1 MHDID
6 ALGVV
11 LLEIGLWRTAAS
23 IYGDICAKS
32 AEEKGGEGSL
42 SDPRICCETF
52 IDLAKRKLPHS
63 MGPAYSEA
71 VATCVLGDFESTPA
85 RNVDMKVM
93 FHERVIQNLDI
104 KKLSS

>member
-1 MHDID
+1 MHDIF

-11 LLEIGLWRTAAS
+11 LLEIGPWRTAAS
-23 IYGDICAKS
+23 IYGNICAKS
-32 AEEKGGEGSL
+32 AEEEGREGSL
-42 SDPRICCETF
+42 SDPRICREAF

-63 MGPAYSEA
+63 MGPAYSEP
-71 VATCVLGDFESTPA
+71 VATCLLGDFESTPG

-104 KKLSS
+104 KKPSS

>member
-1 MHDID
+1 M
-6 ALGVV
+6 
-11 LLEIGLWRTAAS
+11 LLEIGLWGTAAS
-23 IYGDICAKS
+23 IYGDVCAKS
-32 AEEKGGEGSL
+32 AKEKGGEGSL
-42 SDPRICCETF
+42 SDPRICREAF

-63 MGPAYSEA
+63 MGHAYSEA
-71 VATCVLGDFESTPA
+71 VATCLLGDFESTPA